1 MNNIPY
7 NAFLKDAEEKL
18 LNGDSVIC
26 FRKYQ
31 LDILSEAYKDNL
43 IYHYS
48 ENNQWWS
55 CRLKDLNIKYPSIKE
70 IDEIEKS
77 RTIKEL
83 YNQGYTL
90 KSISQRF
97 GISVYK
103 VKKILDLK

>member
-1 MNNIPY
+1 MNNVSY
-7 NAFLKDAEEKL
+7 NCFLKDAEEKL

-31 LDILSEAYKDNL
+31 LDVLSETYKDNL
-43 IYHYS
+43 IYHYN
-48 ENNQWWS
+48 ENTQWWS
-55 CRLKDLNIKYPSIKE
+55 CRLNDLSIKYPSIKE
-70 IDEIEKS
+70 IDEIKKS

-83 YNQGYTL
+83 YNQGHTL
-90 KSISQRF
+90 KSIKDRF